1 MPQAPPTPTPGGRA
15 PGRVLVASSAL
26 SWGLQVALLSPAL
39 ALLLV
44 RVFGATAGEVGWVL
58 AAYNASGFVA
68 SLVIPV
74 RADRRGDYV
83 RPMLLC
89 GLLMLALAGV
99 LAVTT
104 SLGIVLVALVVLG
117 GPGTVGTTL
126 LFAHVRHS
134 GASPS
139 DVVNTR
145 AVFSVAWVAGPP
157 VAALLVGAFGDRAI
171 PAAVGVVA
179 LLSIATTAAMIRA
192 RGATAGGGDQ
202 APVDLDRA
210 PTSRAAVGLVMGAF
224 VLLQATNATAV
235 AVLALYVTESVG
247 LAVIW
252 AGVALG
258 VAAALEVPALLV
270 MARLGRRYSS
280 LGLIASGCLA
290 GTAYYGGVALVT
302 GPALL
307 LALQVLN
314 AWFIAAVAGTGLTLF
329 QEIIPRPGLAS
340 GLYLNTFRVGSILTG
355 PIIVLGASTAA
366 GYRGVF
372 AGCAVLTLV
381 AVGVL
386 TAARRLPPAR

>member
-1 MPQAPPTPTPGGRA
+1 MPQPSATTRRDPGG
-15 PGRVLVASSAL
+15 GRLLVASSAL
-26 SWGLQVALLSPAL
+26 SWGLQIAVLSPAL

-44 RVFGATAGEVGWVL
+44 RVYGASASEVGWVL
-58 AAYNASGFVA
+58 AAYNTSGFVA

-74 RADRRGDYV
+74 RADRRADYV
-83 RPMLLC
+83 RPMLGC
-89 GLLMLALAGV
+89 GLLMLALALV
-99 LAVTT
+99 LALTT
-104 SLGIVLVALVVLG
+104 SLGVVLAALVVLG

-126 LFAHVRHS
+126 LFAHVRHA

-157 VAALLVGAFGDRAI
+157 VAALLVGAFGERAI
-171 PAAVGVVA
+171 PAALGAMA
-179 LLSIATTAAMIRA
+179 LLNVATTAVMIRA
-192 RGATAGGGDQ
+192 RAAAGD
-202 APVDLDRA
+202 ASLETRTEPEHSPMRR
-210 PTSRAAVGLVMGAF
+210 SAVWLVVAAF

-235 AVLALYVTESVG
+235 AVMALYVTESIG

-252 AGVALG
+252 AGIALG
-258 VAAALEVPALLV
+258 VAAALEVPALLIL
-270 MARLGRRYSS
+270 ARLARRHSS

-290 GTAYYGGVALVT
+290 GTAYYAGVALVT
-302 GPALL
+302 APALL

-355 PIIVLGASTAA
+355 PIIVLGASTPA
-366 GYRGVF
+366 GYRGIF

-381 AVGVL
+381 SVLVLVG
-386 TAARRLPPAR
+386 ARRVSNAA

>member
-1 MPQAPPTPTPGGRA
+1 M
-15 PGRVLVASSAL
+15 
-26 SWGLQVALLSPAL
+26 
-39 ALLLV
+39 
-44 RVFGATAGEVGWVL
+44 L
-58 AAYNASGFVA
+58 AAYNTSGFVA

-74 RADRRGDYV
+74 RADRRADYV
-83 RPMLLC
+83 RPMLAC

-104 SLGIVLVALVVLG
+104 SLGVVLVALVMLG

-126 LFAHVRHS
+126 LFAHVRQS

-171 PAAVGVVA
+171 PAAVAAVALANITTTTVMLRAGTVSRDGPEGQPVDPDHAALSRSAVWLVVA
-179 LLSIATTAAMIRA
+179 
-192 RGATAGGGDQ
+192 
-202 APVDLDRA
+202 
-210 PTSRAAVGLVMGAF
+210 AF

-235 AVLALYVTESVG
+235 AVMALYVTQSIG

-270 MARLGRRYSS
+270 TARLARRYSS

-290 GTAYYGGVALVT
+290 GAAYYGGVALVT

-314 AWFIAAVAGTGLTLF
+314 AWFIAAVSGTGLTLF

-355 PIIVLGASTAA
+355 PIIVLGAATPA

-372 AGCAVLTLV
+372 VGCGALTVVSFLVLTLV
-381 AVGVL
+381 
-386 TAARRLPPAR
+386 RRLTPAA